1 MNWTK
6 HEQKEK
12 QNSLYLT
19 GSQYSFGFFEFVKGF
34 KNKISDLAS
43 TSSFRTS
50 KVCLPTPCLLDMYH
64 AKSLFGKLI
73 TITEWCWKS
82 SFAFHSKVS
91 QKLDYGVNY
100 NYKLTISC
108 DPQTR
113 IANCN
118 WYFEFVA
125 QALSVNRGCHDL
137 TMHKR
142 KIKSPLQ
149 VPGLLL
155 TTIHKQ
161 R

>member
-1 MNWTK
+1 MHKTK
-6 HEQKEK
+6 SKSHHKYQAYDYL
-12 QNSLYLT
+12 QNKT
-19 GSQYSFGFFEFVKGF
+19 W
-34 KNKISDLAS
+34 ISNPSTPLLLA
-43 TSSFRTS
+43 R
-50 KVCLPTPCLLDMYH
+50 
-64 AKSLFGKLI
+64 SLFGKLL
-73 TITEWCWKS
+73 TLTEWCWKS

-100 NYKLTISC
+100 NYRLTISC

-125 QALSVNRGCHDL
+125 QALSVNRECHDL

-142 KIKSPLQ
+142 KIKSPVQ

-155 TTIHKQ
+155 TSTHIYEGWISNNS
-161 R
+161 RGIFVLL